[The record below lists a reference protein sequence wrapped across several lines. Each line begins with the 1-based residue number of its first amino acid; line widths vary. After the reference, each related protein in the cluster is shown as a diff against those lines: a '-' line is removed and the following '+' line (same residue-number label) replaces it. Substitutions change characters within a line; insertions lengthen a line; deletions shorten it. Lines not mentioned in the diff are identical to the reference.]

1 MQGIRVVELVEIVI
15 YLIACIGIGV
25 YYGKKAHSSE
35 QEYWVAGR
43 FLNSTW
49 GAFAVY
55 AVVGSASTIMGS
67 AGIAYKA
74 GLPAVMCVALGFSLQ
89 FPLIAHITAG
99 PLLEKNICTLGD
111 FFQDRIGGRHV
122 RWLYAILSL
131 IFMAAYVVPNMKASA
146 IVGQYLMG
154 DNFSYSQIAIIMGI
168 ILVIY
173 ASIGGMWA
181 VTITD
186 IIQGVVMVIGV
197 IGLALA
203 IIFNCGE
210 FGGIGGL
217 LEAAVAA
224 RPALAQMGY
233 VPSAALGL
241 AMIWGLWGLVAPMT
255 VMRVLTMSNG
265 KSARRSLI
273 LGSIFAAGTVI
284 VAGFVAAVAATINPD
299 LANADMS
306 YIVTMEKYFP
316 PVVAGFFI
324 AAIFAAIMSSV
335 DSFLLSASSS
345 IARDMYKSLINP
357 NASEKSVI
365 RLGTISLVVVG
376 MITTIISCFDLPLI
390 SVLAGWAAGA
400 LISAFCAP
408 LVIGLYWKG
417 ISRNG
422 VFWSMLIGAVG
433 YIFLNRWSGYPAMA
447 EILVMVPLTAVIC
460 FVVSKLSPDKE
471 KR

>member
-1 MQGIRVVELVEIVI
+1 MEGIKIVELSEIVI
-15 YLIACIGIGV
+15 YLIVCIGIGV

-43 FLNSTW
+43 FLNGLW
-49 GAFAVY
+49 GSFAVY

-154 DNFSYSQIAIIMGI
+154 DNFSYSQVAIVMGI
-168 ILVIY
+168 VLVIY
-173 ASIGGMWA
+173 ASVGGMWA

-186 IIQGVVMVIGV
+186 IIQGVVMVVGV
-197 IGLALA
+197 AGLALA
-203 IIFNCGE
+203 ILFNCGE
-210 FGGIGGL
+210 YGGIGGL
-217 LEAAVAA
+217 LEAAAAA
-224 RPALAQMGY
+224 RPAIAQMGY
-233 VPSAALGL
+233 TPLAALGL

-265 KSARRSLI
+265 KSARRALI
-273 LGSIFAAGTVI
+273 LGSIFAAVTVI
-284 VAGFVAAVAATINPD
+284 VAGFVAAVAATIEPD

-316 PVVAGFFI
+316 PVMAGFFV

-345 IARDMYKSLINP
+345 IARDMYKCLINP
-357 NASEKSVI
+357 NASEQKI
-365 RLGTISLVVVG
+365 IKLGTISLIIVG
-376 MITTIISCFDLPLI
+376 LITTVISCFELPLI

-400 LISAFCAP
+400 LISAFCSP
-408 LVIGLYWKG
+408 LVIGLYWKN

-422 VFWSMLIGAVG
+422 VFWSMLVGAVG
-433 YIFLNRWSGYPAMA
+433 YIFLNLTAFTPSMS
-447 EILVMVPLTAVIC
+447 EVLFMVPITAVVC
-460 FVVSKLSPDKE
+460 VVVSKLSPDRE

>member
-1 MQGIRVVELVEIVI
+1 MQGIRVIELVEIVI
-15 YLIACIGIGV
+15 YLIVCIGIGV

-35 QEYWVAGR
+35 EEYWVASR
-43 FLNSTW
+43 FLNGTW

-131 IFMAAYVVPNMKASA
+131 IFMAAYVVPNMKASS

-154 DNFSYSQIAIIMGI
+154 DNFSYSQVAIVMGI
-168 ILVIY
+168 VLVIY
-173 ASIGGMWA
+173 ASVGGMWA
-181 VTITD
+181 VTVTD
-186 IIQGVVMVIGV
+186 IIQGVVMMIGV
-197 IGLALA
+197 VGLALA
-203 IIFNCGE
+203 ILLNCGE
-210 FGGIGGL
+210 FGGIAGL
-217 LEAAVAA
+217 LEAAAAA
-224 RPALAQMGY
+224 RPAIAQMGY
-233 VPSAALGL
+233 VPIAALGL

-255 VMRVLTMSNG
+255 VMRVLTMRNG

-273 LGSIFAAGTVI
+273 LGSIFAAVTVI
-284 VAGFVAAVAATINPD
+284 VAGFVAAVAATIDPD

-306 YIVTMEKYFP
+306 YIVTMEKYFS
-316 PVVAGFFI
+316 PVIAGFFV

-345 IARDMYKSLINP
+345 VARDIYKFLINP
-357 NASEKSVI
+357 QASEQTII
-365 RLGTISLVVVG
+365 RLGTISLIIIG
-376 MITTIISCFDLPLI
+376 LITTGISCFDLPLI

-400 LISAFCAP
+400 LISAFCSP

-433 YIFLNRWSGYPAMA
+433 YIFLNLWPAFPSMG
-447 EILVMVPLTAVIC
+447 EVIVMVPLTAVIC
-460 FVVSKLSPDKE
+460 YVVSKLSPDKE
-471 KR
+471 KK